1 MHPDLSV
8 VIPTFNEADRI
19 GASVQAVVTHLDR
32 RGLSHEVIVS
42 DDGSTDPT
50 REVVARLVREGLP
63 VVLVEASVNRGKG
76 RAVRRGVLASAGAG
90 VLVADADLAI
100 PITQLDVLMAALDA
114 GADIALGSRRL
125 NPQGAS
131 VRPPRSR
138 EILGWT
144 FNLLV
149 QATLLRGIW
158 DTQCGFKLFRGE
170 VARRLFPH
178 CVIDGFAYDVE
189 VLALARR
196 TGCAIVEVPVAWS
209 HAGGSSVR
217 ILRDGAAMLRDMAR
231 IARRLSRFDA
241 AAAASAQADDPA

>member
-1 MHPDLSV
+1 
-8 VIPTFNEADRI
+8 
-19 GASVQAVVTHLDR
+19 
-32 RGLSHEVIVS
+32 
-42 DDGSTDPT
+42 
-50 REVVARLVREGLP
+50 
-63 VVLVEASVNRGKG
+63 
-76 RAVRRGVLASAGAG
+76 
-90 VLVADADLAI
+90 DADLAI
-100 PITQLDVLMAALDA
+100 PITQLDVLMAALAD

-125 NPQGAS
+125 NPHGAS

-178 CVIDGFAYDVE
+178 CVVDGFAYDVE

-196 TGCAIVEVPVAWS
+196 TGCTIVEVPVAWS
-209 HAGGSSVR
+209 HATGGSSVR
-217 ILRDGAAMLRDMAR
+217 ILRDGAAMLRDVAR
-231 IARRLSRFDA
+231 IVRRLSRFDA
-241 AAAASAQADDPA
+241 DAAAADSAQADDPA